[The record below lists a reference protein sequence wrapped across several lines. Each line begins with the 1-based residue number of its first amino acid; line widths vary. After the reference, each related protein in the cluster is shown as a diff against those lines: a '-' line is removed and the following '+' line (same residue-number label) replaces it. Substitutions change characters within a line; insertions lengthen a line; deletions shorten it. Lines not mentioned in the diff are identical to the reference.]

1 MKNLLNGKKLSED
14 IYARISDALSQT
26 DITPR
31 LDIILANNDDASLKY
46 VALKKKA
53 GERLGIKVFIHQFGK
68 DSSENEIIT
77 LIEQLNKNNDSHGI
91 MIQLPTFSQFN
102 SYKLISAISPEKD
115 VDGLNPTTLG
125 RLFHGDKTA
134 FISATALGIVKMIDA
149 YNINVTGKLI
159 VMVGWNS
166 FIGMPLEAVLTKRGA
181 SFVVTHSKTADLK
194 ALTSKADILITAVGK
209 PKFIKSD
216 FVKDGAI
223 VLDAGFERGMDGK
236 FYGDVDFETVSPKCS
251 LITPVPGGVGPMT
264 VVSLLHNVCLSAG
277 II

>member
-14 IYARISDALSQT
+14 IYAQISDALSQS
-26 DITPR
+26 DINPR

-53 GERLGIKVFIHQFGK
+53 GERLGIKVFIHQFEK
-68 DSSENEIIT
+68 ISSENEIVT
-77 LIEQLNKNNDSHGI
+77 LIEQLNDDDDSHGI
-91 MIQLPTFSQFN
+91 MVQLPTFSQFN

-125 RLFHGDKTA
+125 RLFHGDNAA
-134 FISATALGIVKMIDA
+134 FISATALGIVKMIDS

-181 SFVVTHSKTADLK
+181 SFVVTHSKTTNLK

-223 VLDAGFERGMDGK
+223 VLDAGFERGIDGK
-236 FYGDVDFETVSPKCS
+236 FYGDVDFDAVSPKCS

-264 VVSLLHNVCLSAG
+264 VASLLYNVCLSAG
-277 II
+277 VI